1 MVFKVRLST
10 RDELRKFLTKT
21 KKIKKKKKKAIKL
34 RRVKRSYSDWHRL
47 LVVKLRY
54 KDSSYSQLRFGWKEI
69 SEITGINSSTC
80 LEMVKQFHA
89 NGNNEERRYSKGRLP
104 FQLPA

>member
-1 MVFKVRLST
+1 MVFKVRLSN
-10 RDELRKFLTKT
+10 RKELKNFLAKAA
-21 KKIKKKKKKAIKL
+21 KIKEKKKKITKL

-54 KDSSYSQLRFGWKEI
+54 KDSTYSRLRLGWKEI
-69 SEITGINSSTC
+69 SEITGIKPSTC

-89 NGNNEERRYSKGRLP
+89 NGNKE
-104 FQLPA
+104 